1 MRNSV
6 SAGLC
11 MSQSKT
17 FFFKKNSTGLAG
29 VNVLAQWT
37 ECFQCLEHT
46 HLLSALAV
54 AALGEDSVWE
64 LDIRDTNFWMVL
76 REGALILEL
85 RLL

>member
-1 MRNSV
+1 
-6 SAGLC
+6 

-17 FFFKKNSTGLAG
+17 FFFKKNSMG
-29 VNVLAQWT
+29 LAQWT
-37 ECFQCLEHT
+37 ECFQCLGHT